1 MSWAREVSWEV
12 RSQPSLQW
20 TSTFPWRSFIQ
31 RAIIVDPWSDSA
43 CVSRGGGGEAKEEG
57 RVKGGVRGGGRV
69 KERGKENGEGEREM
83 KGRGGEGDEK
93 DRKS

>member
-57 RVKGGVRGGGRV
+57 RVKGGARGGGRG
-69 KERGKENGEGEREM
+69 EGRGEGKGERER
-83 KGRGGEGDEK
+83 KWGG
-93 DRKS
+93 